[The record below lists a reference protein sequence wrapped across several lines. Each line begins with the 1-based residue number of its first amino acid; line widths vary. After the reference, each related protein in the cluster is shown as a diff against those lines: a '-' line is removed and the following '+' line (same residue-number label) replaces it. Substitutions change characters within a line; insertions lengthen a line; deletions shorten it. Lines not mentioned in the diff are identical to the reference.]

1 MRTIGEIVAV
11 VGILLGLVFVG
22 LEIRQNTDMM
32 KAQTR
37 SEITQS
43 IIGLIEMERH
53 PSLVEAQLR
62 IRRGEELSEEQ
73 LYLYQ
78 NMANATL
85 RVWENTYYQHSAGLF
100 EDDEFQ
106 ADLVVWR
113 EQMTDPIWVEL
124 WRGTRT
130 TYSAQFR
137 DEIDRLVSITP

>member
-1 MRTIGEIVAV
+1 MSGKAIRETLAA
-11 VGILLGLVFVG
+11 LGVIASLAFVG

-32 KAQTR
+32 RAQTR

-73 LYLYQ
+73 LYLYR

-85 RVWENTYYQHSAGLF
+85 RVWENTYYQYLARLFDVSGSASTLTF
-100 EDDEFQ
+100 
-106 ADLVVWR
+106 LPL
-113 EQMTDPIWVEL
+113 MTNAIMIFPRV
-124 WRGTRT
+124 
-130 TYSAQFR
+130 
-137 DEIDRLVSITP
+137 